1 MEVITPM
8 RKEVWSGELVE
19 HPDRTLAESIVK
31 GITDGFMVGYNP
43 GRAKLEEQG
52 RNMQSAAE
60 QEGVVDSYIRAKQ
73 AEGRVMLVDNPA
85 KARKLGVHCNPFGV
99 IPKKRKPGKYRLTLN
114 LSAPEGCSVNDG
126 IDKELAGLSY
136 VSVEEVVE
144 VVAKLGRGALMAK
157 RTSGRLIAMSPFT
170 PGIEYC
176 WACNGGTRSY

>member
-8 RKEVWSGELVE
+8 RKEVWSGELAE

-60 QEGVVDSYIRAKQ
+60 QEGVVDSYIRAEQ
-73 AEGRVMLVDNPA
+73 AEGRVMFVDNPA
-85 KARKLGVHCNPFGV
+85 EARKLGVHCNPFGV

-176 WACNGGTRSY
+176 

>member
-8 RKEVWSGELVE
+8 RKEVWSGELAE

-31 GITDGFMVGYNP
+31 GITDGFRVSYNP

-60 QEGVVDSYIRAKQ
+60 QEGVVDSYICAEQ
-73 AEGRVMLVDNPA
+73 AEGRVMLVGTPA
-85 KARKLGVHCNPFGV
+85 EARKLGVHCGV
-99 IPKKRKPGKYRLTLN
+99 IPKKHKQDKYRLILN

-136 VSVEEVVE
+136 VSVEEVAE

-157 RTSGRLIAMSPFT
+157 MDIRQAYRHVPIHSRDRV
-170 PGIEYC
+170 C
-176 WACNGGTRSY
+176 WACNGGNRSY